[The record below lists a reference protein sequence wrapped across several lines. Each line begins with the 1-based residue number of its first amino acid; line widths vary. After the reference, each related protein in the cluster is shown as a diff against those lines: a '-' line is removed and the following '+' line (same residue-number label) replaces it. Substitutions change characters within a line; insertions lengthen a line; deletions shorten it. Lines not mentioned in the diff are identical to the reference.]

1 LLLLD
6 SDADADVESG
16 GSAALITRGVSLMV
30 FSSISD
36 TYPVLA
42 VVLAIGYYIGSY
54 ILLMSDERE
63 PAEQFAWLFLVWAMP
78 LLGLIMYFIFGR
90 DWRQKDKKRMAFY
103 KQTVLPRLSPIYDA
117 YKPVVGRFEAAAD
130 PVQLKLVNTIA
141 SLNLAQP
148 LPVKDI
154 QLFSDGQSFFDAMCD
169 DMSKAQRFIHHQ
181 YFIWETDELTRRMT
195 DIMLDRLKNGVE
207 VRIVYDWMGSLPFKK
222 DEMKE
227 LKAAGAV
234 IFEDMKHLD
243 SINYRNHRKITV
255 IDGDIGYNG
264 GFNIGQEYID
274 GGKKYPTWRD
284 SGLRYTGPGV
294 AELQKWF
301 AARWFFHTKGENLLT
316 EKYLP
321 SPAPSLNDA
330 DPVIIQVIA
339 QAAEDPYG
347 SAALTHMVAM
357 GASRKRLWVQ
367 SPYFVPDDPMLDALV
382 GAALSGV
389 DVQFMM
395 TGMPDHQTAWLA
407 ARTYYPKLLDAGAR
421 IFRYDAGFF
430 HAKTMSVDSTYCAV
444 GTMNM
449 DRRSFDL
456 QKEMMTWVH
465 NGDIARQLEAQFELD
480 REKCTEVTQAEID
493 SYTKPQRLVQYS
505 YRLLSHIL

>member
-1 LLLLD
+1 
-6 SDADADVESG
+6 
-16 GSAALITRGVSLMV
+16 MV
-30 FSSISD
+30 FSD
-36 TYPVLA
+36 LLGNWPVLA
-42 VVLAIGYYIGSY
+42 FVLGVAYYIVSYVVL
-54 ILLMSDERE
+54 ILDERE
-63 PAEQFAWLFLVWAMP
+63 PAEQFAWLFVVWAFP
-78 LLGLIMYFIFGR
+78 LLGLTLYFIFGR
-90 DWRQKDKKRMAFY
+90 DWRKRGDKYRALFVKELLPAMQQFY
-103 KQTVLPRLSPIYDA
+103 KAHERATTRFVGGLADA
-117 YKPVVGRFEAAAD
+117 PQGKV
-130 PVQLKLVNTIA
+130 VNTIET
-141 SLNLAQP
+141 LNMAKP
-148 LPVKDI
+148 LPVSDI
-154 QLFSDGQSFFDAMCD
+154 KLFSNGEGFFASMCE
-169 DMSKAQRFIHHQ
+169 DMANAQRFIHHQ
-181 YFIWETDELTRRMT
+181 YFIWERDELTRKMT

-243 SINYRNHRKITV
+243 SVNYRNHRKITV

-274 GGKKYPTWRD
+274 GGKGYPSWRD

-301 AARWFFHTKGENLLT
+301 STRWYLHTGGENLVT

-321 SPAPSLNDA
+321 KPAPELADG
-330 DPVIIQVIA
+330 DPVMIQVIA

-357 GASRKRLWVQ
+357 GAARKRLWIQ
-367 SPYFVPDDPMLDALV
+367 SPYFVPDDPMLDAMV

-395 TGMPDHQTAWLA
+395 TGWPDHQTAWRA

-421 IFRYDAGFF
+421 VFLYDAGFF

-465 NGDIARQLEAQFELD
+465 NGDIARQLEAQFDID
-480 REKCTEVTQAEID
+480 REKCHEITREIVD
-493 SYTKPQRLVQYS
+493 GYSLGERLVNSS

>member
-1 LLLLD
+1 MLY
-6 SDADADVESG
+6 STI
-16 GSAALITRGVSLMV
+16 AAN
-30 FSSISD
+30 
-36 TYPVLA
+36 YPVLA
-42 VVLAIGYYIGSY
+42 VVLAIGYFAGSF

-63 PAEQFAWLFLVWAMP
+63 PAEQFAWLFLVWALP
-78 LLGLIMYFIFGR
+78 LIGLTMYFIFGR
-90 DWRQKDKKRMAFY
+90 DWRKKDGSRMALY
-103 KQTVLPRLSPIYDA
+103 KKYFMPVMTPIYDA
-117 YKPVVGRFEAAAD
+117 YKPAVDRFEANEASTA
-130 PVQLKLVNTIA
+130 QLKIVNTIE
-141 SLNLAQP
+141 SLNLASP
-148 LPVKDI
+148 LPVRDI
-154 QLFSDGQSFFDAMCD
+154 KLFSNGQGFFDAMCE
-169 DMSKAQRFIHHQ
+169 DMAGAKRFIHHQ
-181 YFIWETDELTRRMT
+181 YFIWERDELTRKMA
-195 DIMLDRLKNGVE
+195 DIMLERLANGVE
-207 VRIVYDWMGSLPFKK
+207 VRIVYDWMGTLPFKK

-227 LKAAGAV
+227 LKAAGAL
-234 IFEDMKHLD
+234 IYEDMKHLD
-243 SINYRNHRKITV
+243 SVNYRNHRKITV
-255 IDGDIGYNG
+255 IDAEIGYNG

-274 GGKKYPTWRD
+274 GGKHYPSWRD

-301 AARWFFHTKGENLLT
+301 AGRWFALHNRENLLN

-321 SPAPSLNDA
+321 AEDLSLNENA
-330 DPVIIQVIA
+330 PTIIQVVA

-347 SAALTHMVAM
+347 SAALAHMVAM
-357 GASRKRLWVQ
+357 GAAEKTLRIQ
-367 SPYFVPDDPMLDALV
+367 SPYFVPDAPMLNAMV

-430 HAKTMSVDSTYCAV
+430 HAKTMSVDGKYCAV

-465 NGDIARQLEAQFELD
+465 NGDIARQLEAQFDID
-480 REKCTEVTQAEID
+480 REQCTEVTQAEID
-493 SYTKPQRLVQYS
+493 GYTSTQRLVQRT
-505 YRLLSHIL
+505 YRLMSHIL